1 MNDENSTEREPE
13 TRGAGFG
20 NPDEPT
26 LIERAAELARIEGR
40 SGPNEKDYEQARQD
54 LATTGSM
61 PEPPEAPGEL
71 EALTSWDTP
80 LESSGRKVGETGP
93 EDEANIGQQLV
104 EEGIEEA
111 DHDLRLSTSE
121 TLNDETD
128 V

>member
-1 MNDENSTEREPE
+1 MNSENSNQRDPE

-26 LIERAAELARIEGR
+26 VIERAAELARIEGR
-40 SGPNEKDYEQARQD
+40 TEANQKDYEQARQD
-54 LATTGSM
+54 LITTGSM
-61 PEPPEAPGEL
+61 PVSPEAGEL

-80 LESSGRKVGETGP
+80 PESTGRKAPETGG
-93 EDEANIGQQLV
+93 EDEANIGQLLV

-111 DHDLRLSTSE
+111 DHDLRVSTSE
-121 TLNDETD
+121 ELNKEDD